1 MQGYEAVASY
11 KLIYIF
17 EIPDEAH
24 NGLLKIG
31 ETTFESGLSPNQLL
45 PNCETLNTAA
55 HNRIKQ
61 YTRTAL
67 IRYNLLH
74 TELAERTIVLRDG
87 VQRIVTFSDNDVH
100 RVLDYSRFRCQ
111 FFYDS
116 GQRSEW
122 YEVDLPTAI
131 NAIRACKENRA
142 TLSESERHSLHS
154 TQKTTVQPEII
165 FRGEQLAAV
174 AKTVSVFKKDKDM
187 LWDCKMR
194 FGKTLTAYKLCQDMK
209 FQRILIVTHR
219 PAVVDGWQ
227 SDFDKLYQ
235 GSDYTFLTKVKTGGS
250 EVVFD
255 EQDEQIDANNA
266 RTLRNQRVS
275 GRPFFYF
282 ASVQDLRDSK
292 CVGGHHHKNEAVF
305 EMDWDFIIYD
315 EAHEGTQTELGHDVQ
330 RLLEKTKNGV
340 TPKVLHLSG
349 TPYNIQEMF
358 GDRVYSWDY
367 VMEQKAKREWAEKY
381 PNVHN
386 PYADLPEMRML
397 TFDLK
402 DSMPTSYRFER
413 EDMAF
418 NFYEFFRTW
427 TGDPKKDF
435 RPLPS
440 GAHIGD
446 FVHEDDVNSFLNLLT
461 TTSEDSY
468 YPFSRQ
474 EYRDMFR
481 HTFWIVPG
489 VKEAKALSKL
499 LKEHPV
505 FGQFEVANVAG
516 DGDEEQPYDDALKLV
531 RDVIENNDYTITI
544 SCGKLTTGV
553 TVPEWT
559 AVMMLTGGATVAAS
573 SYMQTIFR
581 VQSAGSINGKQKE
594 RCYVFDFAPDRA
606 LNVLSEVH
614 NLKRKG
620 KRSDESGQAALGEF
634 LNFCPVISVS
644 GTGMTT
650 YDVSKMMRQI
660 KRLTVDKAIKSGF
673 DDESVYKADTGIVM
687 KEDDVS
693 LINQLG
699 GIVEPQKQGKKSSKV
714 VVNGTG
720 LTEEEYEKAKK
731 VSRKPPKT
739 LTEEEK
745 ALLDKVKKQQKD
757 RKKVVSLLRNISI
770 RLPML
775 IYGADKELTEEIR
788 MSDFVTM
795 VDDES
800 WEEFMPKGISKL
812 LFKKL
817 LKYYDE
823 DVVMGAGLRIRRM
836 AKAADELPPSKRVQR
851 IAEIFN
857 HFRSPDKE
865 TVLTPW
871 RVVNLHMSDML
882 GGYSFYDERFAQP
895 DGLLDEPRLVDR
907 GDVTADLFLNSD
919 VRILEMNSKS
929 GLYPLYLAY
938 SIYAMRLPEREE
950 LLPLEQTQALW
961 QEVLSDNV
969 FVLCKTKMAR
979 FITIRTLAG
988 YTELKVNAV
997 YLSKLLERMNEQKRL
1012 SNKLKNPK
1020 TWGKEGEKMKFDAI
1034 VGNPPYQQDDKGNRN
1049 SATPVYQHF
1058 VNLAKVCSPQYISM
1072 ITPSRWFAGG
1082 KGLDEFRLEML
1093 SDTHIVKM
1101 KDYVDS
1107 RNCFEGVDIA
1117 GGVSYFLWDLG
1128 YDGLCSVTS
1137 VRGTSTV
1144 TLDRKLNEYDIFIR
1158 NNLSVR
1164 LIETLYNS
1172 KELKLS
1178 EVVGTQ
1184 NTFGIRTFVQGS
1196 NVPEHSDDVVLARS
1210 QNNNQLVFVF
1220 LNRDT
1225 VSKNEDLINKYKVVI
1240 GRSVPRNGEVGVD
1253 PSVGYRA
1260 ITTVHIFAPNTV
1272 FTDTYL
1278 LLASFDTLEE
1288 AENFAGYMTLK
1299 FPRFLLH
1306 ETYTSMSISKEN
1318 FRFVPYLDYTQKWTD
1333 EMLYERYHC
1342 TDEEIQMI
1350 ESMMRPLEYV
1360 VHE

>member
-55 HNRIKQ
+55 HNRIRQ

-255 EQDEQIDANNA
+255 EQIDANNA
-266 RTLRNQRVS
+266 RTLRNQRLS

-330 RLLEKTKNGV
+330 RLLEKAKNGV

-349 TPYNIQEMF
+349 TPYNIQEKF

-505 FGQFEVANVAG
+505 FGRFEVANVAG

-673 DDESVYKADTGIVM
+673 DDESVYRADTGIVM
-687 KEDDVS
+687 KEDDII

-699 GIVEPQKQGKKSSKV
+699 GIVEPQKQGKKSNKV

-720 LTEEEYEKAKK
+720 LTEEEYGQAKK
-731 VSRKPPKT
+731 ASRKPPKT

-745 ALLDKVKKQQKD
+745 ALLEKLKQQQKD
-757 RKKVVSLLRNISI
+757 RKKVVNLLRNISI

-882 GGYSFYDERFAQP
+882 GGYSFYDESFAQP

-950 LLPLEQTQALW
+950 LLSLEQTQALW

-988 YTELKVNAV
+988 YTGLKANAI
-997 YLSKLLERMNEQKRL
+997 YLTKLLERMNDQKRL

-1020 TWGKEGEKMKFDAI
+1020 TWDKEGEKMKFDAI
-1034 VGNPPYQQDDKGNRN
+1034 VGNPPYQQNDGGGKGY
-1049 SATPVYQHF
+1049 SAKPIYNLF
-1058 VNLAKVCSPQYISM
+1058 VDEAKAMEPRFISM

-1082 KGLDEFRLEML
+1082 KGLDDFRANMLHDVRLEK
-1093 SDTHIVKM
+1093 IV
-1101 KDYVDS
+1101 DYIDS
-1107 RNCFEGVDIA
+1107 SVLFSNVSIV
-1117 GGVSYFLWDLG
+1117 GGINYFLWNCEHN
-1128 YDGLCSVTS
+1128 GLCEVTS
-1137 VRGTSTV
+1137 VRGEHILTI
-1144 TLDRKLNEYDIFIR
+1144 DRNLNEYDIFIR
-1158 NNLSVR
+1158 NNQSIR
-1164 LIETLYNS
+1164 LIKHIENCDDTKMNGI
-1172 KELKLS
+1172 
-1178 EVVGTQ
+1178 VFARNV
-1184 NTFGIRTFVQGS
+1184 FGIPSDFRGKNKPDESHSIALFCSQKSNSMTSTYISEESVQK
-1196 NVPEHSDDVVLARS
+1196 EHRL
-1210 QNNNQLVFVF
+1210 L
-1220 LNRDT
+1220 
-1225 VSKNEDLINKYKVVI
+1225 NKYKVII
-1240 GRSVPRNGEVGVD
+1240 GKVVPRGGEVGVD
-1253 PSVGYRA
+1253 PSVGYRV
-1260 ITTVHIFAPNTV
+1260 ISTIQVLSPNSA
-1272 FTDTYL
+1272 FTDSYL
-1278 LLASFDTLEE
+1278 LLGVFETKEE
-1288 AENFAGYMTLK
+1288 ALNFAHYMTLK
-1299 FPRFLLH
+1299 LPRFLLH
-1306 ETYTSMSISKEN
+1306 ETYSSMNISKEN